1 PWVAAFSS
9 FSAFVI
15 GALFPVIPY
24 LFISGTAAWGASA
37 LLSCLALFIVGAV
50 ISIFTARGPIR
61 SGLRM
66 LGIGLLASGVTFGAG
81 WLFGVTV
88 AG

>member
-1 PWVAAFSS
+1 
-9 FSAFVI
+9 
-15 GALFPVIPY
+15 
-24 LFISGTAAWGASA
+24 
-37 LLSCLALFIVGAV
+37 V
-50 ISIFTARGPIR
+50 ISIFTARGPIL

-66 LGIGLLASGVTFGAG
+66 LGIGLLASAVTFGAG

>member
-1 PWVAAFSS
+1 M
-9 FSAFVI
+9 
-15 GALFPVIPY
+15 GALVPVVPY
-24 LFISGTAAWGASA
+24 LFISGVVAWGASA
-37 LLSCLALFIVGAV
+37 LLSGLALFATGAV
-50 ISIFTARGPIR
+50 ISIFTARGPIV

-81 WLFGVTV
+81 WVFGVTI

>member
-1 PWVAAFSS
+1 
-9 FSAFVI
+9 
-15 GALFPVIPY
+15 LFAI
-24 LFISGTAAWGASA
+24 
-37 LLSCLALFIVGAV
+37 GAV
-50 ISIFTARGPIR
+50 ISIFTARGPIL